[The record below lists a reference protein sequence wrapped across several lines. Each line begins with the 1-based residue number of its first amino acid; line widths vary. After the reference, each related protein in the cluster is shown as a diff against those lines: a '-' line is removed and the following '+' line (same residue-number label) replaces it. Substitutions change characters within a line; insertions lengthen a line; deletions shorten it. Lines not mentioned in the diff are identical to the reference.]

1 MIAMPHLLFLTV
13 VFAAGLI
20 AWILDL
26 NRWDTPTDG
35 PFRLCECGIGIA
47 VDPRDE
53 LKVYRRHRLHLEAVE
68 HVSRDRHPAF
78 GSRDV

>member
-1 MIAMPHLLFLTV
+1 MRPPHGHQLTDQ
-13 VFAAGLI
+13 I
-20 AWILDL
+20 
-26 NRWDTPTDG
+26 DG

-47 VDPRDE
+47 TDPRDE

-78 GSRDV
+78 GGSDV

>member
-1 MIAMPHLLFLTV
+1 MRAPYGHRLT
-13 VFAAGLI
+13 
-20 AWILDL
+20 DH
-26 NRWDTPTDG
+26 TDG

-68 HVSRDRHPAF
+68 HVDRADTPLLVASTVIAGL
-78 GSRDV
+78 GSGSFLSAWVLS